1 MSIRDVGRNIANQS
15 GLEKKIDTGASRLV
29 FDILQ
34 ATQYSYP
41 IPSTV
46 RELAT
51 NAWDSQREKEVAIE
65 ILTGKKREE
74 DYYIRRD
81 DEQYSAS
88 NFDSSYYDLDH
99 FSEESLVTLRY
110 TQRNGSGFC
119 DTFEVIDRGVGLSLV
134 RLENMLSLGFSTKRN
149 TAEGFGSF
157 GLGAKV
163 AFSTG
168 VPSYSIT
175 TVHNGR
181 RFKCVCYPY
190 STSFTVPRF
199 NEKGEENPV
208 AHLQDGTTV
217 YYEPTEEKNGTT
229 VSFQVKRHNRS
240 QFNDAVNEQLMYVKG
255 IMYEIIDENGNV
267 ERNLTEKKLMHSSD
281 ALLISETFLYHSP
294 HIVIVKSP
302 KDQAGICYGMVDFK
316 ELELE
321 QLYGSI
327 GFKCPI
333 RQSYRNPDGTETVVQ
348 EGVAVTPSREKV
360 IWNDETKKY
369 VLKVIEEAEKEAS
382 ELVSATI
389 RSSGSEITKWLE
401 SVRTVTSQGFDTN
414 TVLGRL
420 SKIVNKEN
428 INVSHPQYPE
438 LSYNTKKGVKSLFD
452 RITLEQVSQSN
463 GKVTINEVTT
473 FSDIRSWN
481 RVYVKDGNYSKAK
494 NMMLSKES
502 SFLTVRLKTYV
513 SKTYTKEGNL
523 FTVLEDTDTPEDNTP
538 LIWKLFLEDP
548 SVTSYD
554 EIVVPEDFQQK
565 VDTLDAEQKLD
576 ELSPADRRKLEE
588 REVVQTFRG
597 GPGYGSTF
605 VLSKVEPKRHEL
617 LNPTSEIYW
626 FTADERNAVEA
637 FLTLIALD
645 LPSTYQ
651 VTDKSYNNEE
661 RCFCTAWDYDY
672 KINPD
677 KIGSSPTF
685 IQVRQQLTTMPHNEN
700 FMHWREMFNVR
711 NGSVK
716 TVHPLVRRAFTRK
729 FISMELMDSDE
740 FTALN
745 SFTFLPELC
754 EKYRTLKWFMH
765 AADGYH
771 RDNYYKRAGFN
782 GLDDLYALQQKF
794 RELDSDEERR
804 QLSFRNFILTDITD
818 VDVVDTDMVDLAKSF
833 EEFLR
838 PVGKLLASI
847 ERKHLHCPEV
857 QSSVM
862 QFLALHG
869 RDTWEW
875 GTEEKAPQNSNQLNI
890 NIHA

>member
-1 MSIRDVGRNIANQS
+1 
-15 GLEKKIDTGASRLV
+15 
-29 FDILQ
+29 
-34 ATQYSYP
+34 
-41 IPSTV
+41 
-46 RELAT
+46 
-51 NAWDSQREKEVAIE
+51 
-65 ILTGKKREE
+65 
-74 DYYIRRD
+74 
-81 DEQYSAS
+81 
-88 NFDSSYYDLDH
+88 
-99 FSEESLVTLRY
+99 
-110 TQRNGSGFC
+110 
-119 DTFEVIDRGVGLSLV
+119 
-134 RLENMLSLGFSTKRN
+134 
-149 TAEGFGSF
+149 
-157 GLGAKV
+157 
-163 AFSTG
+163 
-168 VPSYSIT
+168 
-175 TVHNGR
+175 
-181 RFKCVCYPY
+181 
-190 STSFTVPRF
+190 VPRF
-199 NEKGEENPV
+199 NEEGEENPV
-208 AHLQDGTTV
+208 AYLQDGTTV
-217 YYEPTEEKNGTT
+217 YYEATEEKNGTT

-255 IMYEIIDENGNV
+255 IMYEVIDEYGNSQK
-267 ERNLTEKKLMHSSD
+267 NLTEKKLMHSSD
-281 ALLISETFLYHSP
+281 ALLISESFVYHSP

-420 SKIVNKEN
+420 SRIVNREN
-428 INVSHPQYPE
+428 INVSHPQHPE
-438 LSYNTKKGVKSLFD
+438 LSYNTKKGIKSLFD
-452 RITLEQVSQSN
+452 RIILEQVSQSN

-494 NMMLSKES
+494 NMMLSEKG
-502 SFLTVRLKTYV
+502 SFLTIRLKTYA
-513 SKTYTKEGNL
+513 KEGDL
-523 FTVLEDTDTPEDNTP
+523 FTDLQDKDFPENLLP

-554 EIVVPEDFQQK
+554 EIKVPEDFQQK
-565 VDTLDAEQKLD
+565 VDTLEAEQKLD

-588 REVVQTFRG
+588 REVVQTFKG
-597 GPGYGSTF
+597 GPGYGSSF
-605 VLSKVEPKRHEL
+605 VLSKIEPKRHEL
-617 LNPTSEIYW
+617 LNPTSEVYW
-626 FTADERNAVEA
+626 FLSEERDAVKA

-645 LPSTYQ
+645 LPSTYE
-651 VTDKSYNNEE
+651 VTDKSYDNKE

-672 KINPD
+672 RIKPD

-685 IQVRQQLTTMPHNEN
+685 IQVRQGLTTMPHNEN

-716 TVHPLVRRAFTRK
+716 TVHPLVRKAFTRK
-729 FISMELMDSDE
+729 FISMDLLDSPE
-740 FTALN
+740 FIALDN
-745 SFTFLPELC
+745 FTFLPELH
-754 EKYRTLKWFMH
+754 KAYRTFKKFMTT
-765 AADGYH
+765 A
-771 RDNYYKRAGFN
+771 DNYYRDKYYQIAGFN

-804 QLSFRNFILTDITD
+804 QLSFRNFILTDIID
-818 VDVVDTDMVDLAKSF
+818 VDVVDTDMIDLASSF
-833 EEFLR
+833 EEFLI

-847 ERKHLHCPEV
+847 DRHELKDPQV

>member
-99 FSEESLVTLRY
+99 FSEDSLVTLRY

-119 DTFEVIDRGVGLSLV
+119 DTFEVVDKGVGLSLK
-134 RLENMLSLGFSTKRN
+134 RLEGMLSLGFSTKRN
-149 TAEGFGSF
+149 TSEGFGAF

-181 RFKCVCYPY
+181 RFRCVCYPY

-199 NEKGEENPV
+199 NEEGEENPV

-255 IMYEIIDENGNV
+255 FMYEVIDEYGAV
-267 ERNLTEKKLMHSSD
+267 KKELTEKKLMHSSD
-281 ALLISETFLYHSP
+281 ALLISESFVYHSP

-389 RSSGSEITKWLE
+389 RSSGSNITKWLE

-428 INVSHPQYPE
+428 INVSHPQHPE
-438 LSYNTKKGVKSLFD
+438 LSYNTKKGIKSLFD
-452 RITLEQVSQSN
+452 RIILEQVSQSN

-473 FSDIRSWN
+473 FSEIRSWN

-502 SFLTVRLKTYV
+502 SFLTVRLKSYMRDG
-513 SKTYTKEGNL
+513 EL
-523 FTVLEDTDTPEDNTP
+523 FTAVDEDQPEDKAP

-565 VDTLDAEQKLD
+565 VDTLEQEQKLD

-588 REVVQTFRG
+588 REIVQTFRG
-597 GPGYGSTF
+597 GPGYGSAFILT
-605 VLSKVEPKRHEL
+605 KVEPKRHEL
-617 LNPTSEIYW
+617 LNPTSEVYW
-626 FTADERNAVEA
+626 FSSGERSAVEA

-645 LPSTYQ
+645 LPSANA
-651 VTDKSYNNEE
+651 VCELSYDRGE

-672 KINPD
+672 KIKPD

-685 IQVRQQLTTMPHNEN
+685 IQVRQELTAMPHNEN

-711 NGSVK
+711 NGNVK

-729 FISMELMDSDE
+729 FISMDLMDSNE
-740 FTALN
+740 FIALD
-745 SFTFLPELC
+745 SFTFLPELR
-754 EKYRTLKWFMH
+754 ERYRTFKKFMTT
-765 AADGYH
+765 ANSYH
-771 RDNYYKRAGFN
+771 RDTYYERAGFN

-818 VDVVDTDMVDLAKSF
+818 VDVVDTDMIDLAKSF

-838 PVGKLLASI
+838 PVGKLMAALNNY
-847 ERKHLHCPEV
+847 ELRDPQV

>member
-1 MSIRDVGRNIANQS
+1 M
-15 GLEKKIDTGASRLV
+15 
-29 FDILQ
+29 
-34 ATQYSYP
+34 
-41 IPSTV
+41 
-46 RELAT
+46 
-51 NAWDSQREKEVAIE
+51 
-65 ILTGKKREE
+65 
-74 DYYIRRD
+74 
-81 DEQYSAS
+81 
-88 NFDSSYYDLDH
+88 
-99 FSEESLVTLRY
+99 
-110 TQRNGSGFC
+110 
-119 DTFEVIDRGVGLSLV
+119 
-134 RLENMLSLGFSTKRN
+134 
-149 TAEGFGSF
+149 
-157 GLGAKV
+157 
-163 AFSTG
+163 
-168 VPSYSIT
+168 
-175 TVHNGR
+175 
-181 RFKCVCYPY
+181 
-190 STSFTVPRF
+190 PRF
-199 NEKGEENPV
+199 NEEGEENPV
-208 AHLQDGTTV
+208 AYLQDGTTV
-217 YYEPTEEKNGTT
+217 YYEATEEKNGTT

-255 IMYEIIDENGNV
+255 IMYEVIDEYGNSQK
-267 ERNLTEKKLMHSSD
+267 NLTEKKLMHSSD
-281 ALLISETFLYHSP
+281 ALLISESFVYHSP

-420 SKIVNKEN
+420 SRIVNREN
-428 INVSHPQYPE
+428 INVSHPQHPE
-438 LSYNTKKGVKSLFD
+438 LSYNTKKGIKSLFD
-452 RITLEQVSQSN
+452 RIILEQVSQSN

-494 NMMLSKES
+494 NMMLSEKG
-502 SFLTVRLKTYV
+502 SFLTIRLKTYA
-513 SKTYTKEGNL
+513 KEGDL
-523 FTVLEDTDTPEDNTP
+523 FTDLQDKDFPENLLP

-554 EIVVPEDFQQK
+554 EIKVPEDFQQK
-565 VDTLDAEQKLD
+565 VDTLEAEQKLD

-588 REVVQTFRG
+588 REVVQTFKG
-597 GPGYGSTF
+597 GPGYGSSF
-605 VLSKVEPKRHEL
+605 VLSKIEPKRHEL
-617 LNPTSEIYW
+617 LNPTSEVYW
-626 FTADERNAVEA
+626 FLSEERDAVKA

-645 LPSTYQ
+645 LPSTYE
-651 VTDKSYNNEE
+651 VTDKSYDNKE

-672 KINPD
+672 RIKPD

-685 IQVRQQLTTMPHNEN
+685 IQVRQGLTTMPHNEN

-716 TVHPLVRRAFTRK
+716 TVHPLVRKAFTRK
-729 FISMELMDSDE
+729 FISMDLLDSPE
-740 FTALN
+740 FIALDN
-745 SFTFLPELC
+745 FTFLPELH
-754 EKYRTLKWFMH
+754 KAYRTFKKFMTT
-765 AADGYH
+765 A
-771 RDNYYKRAGFN
+771 DNYYRDKYYQIAGFN

-804 QLSFRNFILTDITD
+804 QLSFRNFILTDIID
-818 VDVVDTDMVDLAKSF
+818 VDVVDTDMIDLASSF
-833 EEFLR
+833 EEFLI

-847 ERKHLHCPEV
+847 DRHELKDPQV